1 MDEHKSLVQAA
12 LWCHRA
18 ATGGDAAAV
27 KLLPIIRS
35 CDFCGK
41 TPARQHCQRCRKVR
55 YCGAACQAGHWKRE
69 TDPHKGHCRRR
80 ARRPRRKAPLLAAAV
95 HHRRGRPN
103 QGLTLVHFSARVE
116 SFGWDR
122 GCA

>member
-41 TPARQHCQRCRKVR
+41 TLARQHCQRCRKVR

-80 ARRPRRKAPLLAAAV
+80 AAEASEEGTAPGSGGASSSRA
-95 HHRRGRPN
+95 
-103 QGLTLVHFSARVE
+103 S
-116 SFGWDR
+116 
-122 GCA
+122 